1 MGPISAHRLLGRK
14 GFVTAFWTRM
24 IIGSAA
30 FTLIAAAAAFSP
42 IGAGRIESRV
52 QNAADAQ
59 LLENDISWAR
69 AKAQGRT
76 LILSGAAPGEDA
88 RKAAIEY
95 LTQAPGVDR
104 IDAAAVTIAETPS
117 KAPPPEALEP
127 EKLAQVDPATNAS
140 DCQSAIN
147 RTLNGRRLTFRRDSA
162 RLGDEGRALLDY
174 VIHSFGVCE
183 GQTIAIEGHT
193 DAAGPESDNL
203 ALSERRAKAVEAYLL
218 QTGLPLSFV
227 VHAFGETRPIASNQS
242 DQGRAANRRI
252 DFVVE
257 AANTQTRTES
267 D

>member
-14 GFVTAFWTRM
+14 GFVTAFWTRL

-30 FTLIAAAAAFSP
+30 FTVIAAAAAISP

-52 QNAADAQ
+52 QKAADAQ
-59 LLENDISWAR
+59 LLKNGVSWAR
-69 AKAQGRT
+69 AEAQGRT
-76 LILSGAAPGEDA
+76 LSLSGAAPSEDA
-88 RKAAIEY
+88 RNQAIEY
-95 LTQAPGVDR
+95 LAQAPGVDR
-104 IDAAAVTIAETPS
+104 IDAAAVKIAETPR
-117 KAPPPEALEP
+117 KAPPPESFEP
-127 EKLAQVDPATNAS
+127 DQIVQVDPAAS
-140 DCQSAIN
+140 AADCQSAIN

-162 RLGDEGRALLDY
+162 RLGDEGRALLDD
-174 VIHSFGVCE
+174 VIHSLGVCE
-183 GQTIAIEGHT
+183 GQSIAIEGHT

-218 QTGLPLSFV
+218 QAGLPLTFV
-227 VHAFGETRPIASNQS
+227 VHAFGETRPIASNRS
-242 DQGRAANRRI
+242 AQGRAANRRI